1 MQKGTDNA
9 RTVCGGVCYVF
20 PQLTLTTLSKGELFK
35 TFDAPN
41 RKHKDGLEIKPAT
54 LDLQPFERL
63 ILTFMDFDISR
74 YL

>member
-1 MQKGTDNA
+1 
-9 RTVCGGVCYVF
+9 
-20 PQLTLTTLSKGELFK
+20 LTLTTLSKGELFK

-41 RKHKDGLEIKPAT
+41 RKYKDGLEIKPAT